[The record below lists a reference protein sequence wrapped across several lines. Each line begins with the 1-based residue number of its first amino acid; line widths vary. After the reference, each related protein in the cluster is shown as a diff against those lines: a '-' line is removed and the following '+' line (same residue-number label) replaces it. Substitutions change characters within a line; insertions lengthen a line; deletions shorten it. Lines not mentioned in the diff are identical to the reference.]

1 MPTITEP
8 ACVSAAA
15 AEAVLRSLPR
25 WFGVEAA
32 LREYVDD
39 TQRLPTF
46 GLHAGPEL
54 IGFVTLRP
62 HFRPSWEVHCLAVHA
77 DRRGQGLGT
86 LLMQQAETWAA
97 AQGARLMQVKTI
109 AGVHPSVEYA
119 QTRAFYA
126 AQGYLPLEVFPT
138 LWSPQHPVL
147 QLVKVLPEALIPT
160 ASPSAAAAQRR

>member
-1 MPTITEP
+1 MPTLPPDPLISAS
-8 ACVSAAA
+8 AC
-15 AEAVLRSLPR
+15 ETVLRSLPR

-32 LREYVDD
+32 LQAYVDD

-46 GLHAGPEL
+46 SMHAGQDL
-54 IGFVTLRP
+54 VGFVTLRP
-62 HFRPSWEVHCLAVHA
+62 HFTPSWEVHCLAVHA

-86 LLMQQAETWAA
+86 QLMQQAERWAV

-109 AGVHPSVEYA
+109 ADTHPSPEYA

-126 AQGYLPLEVFPT
+126 ARGYLPLEVFPT

-147 QLVKVLPEALIPT
+147 QLVKVLPLSPP

>member
-1 MPTITEP
+1 MPTITP
-8 ACVSAAA
+8 VAGVSAAA
-15 AEAVLRSLPR
+15 CEAVLRSLPR

-32 LREYVDD
+32 LREYVED

-46 GLHAGPEL
+46 GVHAGQDL

-62 HFRPSWEVHCLAVHA
+62 HFTPSWEVHCLAVHA

-86 LLMQQAETWAA
+86 QLIQQAETWAA
-97 AQGARLMQVKTI
+97 AQGALLMQVKTI
-109 AGVHPSVEYA
+109 ADSHPSPAYA

-126 AQGYLPLEVFPT
+126 ARGYLPLEVFPT

-147 QLVKVLPEALIPT
+147 QLVKVLPAALSSP
-160 ASPSAAAAQRR
+160 PSAAAAQRR